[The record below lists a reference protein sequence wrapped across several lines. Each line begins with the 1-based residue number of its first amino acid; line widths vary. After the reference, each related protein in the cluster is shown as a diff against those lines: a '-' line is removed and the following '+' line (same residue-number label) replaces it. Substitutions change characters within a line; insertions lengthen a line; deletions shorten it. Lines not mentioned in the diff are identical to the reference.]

1 MVRIARSAALARTPS
16 QSRHHPAQRALFNPP
31 CPGVLA
37 AKIVEPVEVALATIL
52 PVDGRRRVV
61 SPSRQRLGAEG
72 SNPSNPTTGM
82 SEQGP

>member
-52 PVDGRRRVV
+52 PVDGRRRVLAHHV
-61 SPSRQRLGAEG
+61 SDWGPRVRI
-72 SNPSNPTTGM
+72 PPTRPQ
-82 SEQGP
+82 E